1 MLAWLPVYLF
11 FRLFW
16 KKCIAWKK
24 GILWEKGI
32 LWKKCV
38 PWKKVVPWKRVVP
51 WKNLH
56 SFWKRIEKRE
66 WAVGGFWL
74 FVTGL
79 MTLALEGEYGT
90 LCEMAADAAERIV
103 TGRGISLVPF
113 CTIGGFFKESVFD
126 AFVVNIVGN
135 IVMFIPWGF
144 GLPLLWKRRQSVRS
158 GMLCSLALPLCI
170 ETCQLFIGRS
180 VDIDDV
186 ILNFLGG
193 CLGAGVHFAIRKCV
207 PDVEKLAR

>member
-24 GILWEKGI
+24 GILWEK
-32 LWKKCV
+32 
-38 PWKKVVPWKRVVP
+38 
-51 WKNLH
+51 
-56 SFWKRIEKRE
+56 
-66 WAVGGFWL
+66 
-74 FVTGL
+74 
-79 MTLALEGEYGT
+79 
-90 LCEMAADAAERIV
+90 
-103 TGRGISLVPF
+103 
-113 CTIGGFFKESVFD
+113 
-126 AFVVNIVGN
+126 
-135 IVMFIPWGF
+135 
-144 GLPLLWKRRQSVRS
+144 
-158 GMLCSLALPLCI
+158 
-170 ETCQLFIGRS
+170 